1 MHRLRFFLGIAAA
14 LLVTVAIAYAAT
26 EVPAVVQM
34 PGTQPGEVSTLESPT
49 KCDNC
54 HGGYDAAVEPAHNW
68 RGSMMAHA
76 TRDPIFWATVAI
88 AEQDFDG
95 SGDLCIR
102 CHSADGW
109 LSGRST
115 PTDGSGLSE
124 NDASGVSCDLCH
136 TLTDPD
142 GLEHVGEQ
150 FPPFIA
156 DSTEPHYGGGQY
168 AVWGGSE
175 KLGPYDDAA
184 ARHQDMKSQ
193 FHRSSDLCGTCH
205 DVSNPVVG
213 DLAHNNGAQ
222 VPLASGD
229 FSGVLGAPVGE
240 QAAFKNPPYA
250 YGIVE
255 RTYSEHVAS
264 WFYERPLNELGDL
277 PPELQA
283 GAILEASQ
291 VGDYADG
298 TVRTFSCQTCHMP
311 PVTGPG
317 CNKKGVPVRA
327 DLPLHDLT
335 GGNYWMPDAIQYLD
349 SLGRLVIGGGLTSDE
364 TAAMNDGAIR
374 ARQNLHKAASLTVE
388 GDSVRVVNLTAHKLI
403 SGYPEGRRMWLNV
416 RWYDHVGTLLAED
429 GAYGDVDVWLEG
441 TPIAVRTLLDPASTR
456 VYEAHGAVSQEWAN
470 QLLDLGYD
478 PSMPVAF
485 DTATG
490 AIAADLGDVAAQA
503 PGTSHESFHFV
514 LNNVVKSDNRIPPYG
529 LSFDTAQTRNALPV
543 PADQYGSPGPGG
555 TYDYFDVV
563 ALNPPVE
570 ATYAEI
576 DLLYQPTSWEYIQF
590 LYLANDG
597 SIPFLAS
604 TGADLLDA
612 WQATGMAEP
621 EVMASATWGSP
632 SNAECSVPEDCP
644 ATGNECIDPL
654 CDGGVCGTSNNTN
667 ACDGGNGTCDGQ
679 GNCVPNAECSV
690 PEDCPATG
698 NECIDPLC
706 DGGVCGTSNNTNACD
721 GGNGTCDGQGNC
733 VPNGG
738 CTPTE
743 PSEVSCDD
751 GVDNDCDELVDCDDA
766 DCSTAPVCLCDGDG
780 VCDAGEDCENC
791 ASDCDG
797 VTSGRKSNRYCCGN
811 GVPESPEGDGTV
823 CDGNH

>member
-1 MHRLRFFLGIAAA
+1 MRRVKFSLGIIAAV
-14 LLVTVAIAYAAT
+14 LVTVAIAYAAT

-34 PGTQPGEVSTLESPT
+34 PGTQPGEVSTLEAPT

-54 HGGYDAAVEPAHNW
+54 HGGYDTAVEPAHNW
-68 RGSMMAHA
+68 RGSMMAQA

-102 CHSADGW
+102 CHSPDGW

-124 NDASGVSCDLCH
+124 NDAFGVSCDLCH

-142 GLEHVGEQ
+142 GTEHLGQQ
-150 FPPFIA
+150 FPPFVA
-156 DSTEPHYGGGQY
+156 YSTEPHYGSGQY
-168 AVWGGSE
+168 VVWGGSE
-175 KLGPYDDAA
+175 KLGPYDDAQ
-184 ARHQDMKSQ
+184 ARHQDMQSQ

-222 VPLASGD
+222 LALAPGD
-229 FSGVLGAPVGE
+229 FSGVLGAPPGE

-264 WFYERPLNELGDL
+264 WFYGAPLSALDTL
-277 PPELQA
+277 PPDLQA
-283 GAILEASQ
+283 GAILEASN

-298 TVRTFSCQTCHMP
+298 TARTFSCQTCHMP
-311 PVTGPG
+311 PVNGPG
-317 CNKKGVPVRA
+317 CNKKGVSIRA

-335 GGNYWMPDAIQYLD
+335 GGNYWMPEAIQYLD
-349 SLGRLVIGGGLTSDE
+349 SLGRLVIGGGLTPEE

-374 ARQNLHKAASLTVE
+374 ARQNLSKAASLTVQ

-416 RWYDHVGTLLAED
+416 RWYRDDGTLAAED
-429 GAYGDVDVWLEG
+429 GAYGDLVVELDGVQ
-441 TPIAVRTLLDPASTR
+441 TTVRTLLDPGSTR
-456 VYEAHGAVSQEWAN
+456 VYEAHGAVSQEWAR
-470 QLLDLGYD
+470 QLIDLGYD
-478 PSMPVAF
+478 PFMPVAF
-485 DTATG
+485 DRTTG
-490 AIAADLGDVAAQA
+490 TIDAELGDVAAQD

-529 LSFDTAQTRNALPV
+529 MSFDTAQARNALPV
-543 PADQYGSPGPGG
+543 PADQYGNPGPGG

-563 ALNPPVE
+563 ALNPPE
-570 ATYAEI
+570 GATYAQI

-590 LYLANDG
+590 LYLSNDS

-621 EVMASATWGSP
+621 EVMASDTWGSP
-632 SNAECSVPEDCP
+632 PTP
-644 ATGNECIDPL
+644 A
-654 CDGGVCGTSNNTN
+654 
-667 ACDGGNGTCDGQ
+667 
-679 GNCVPNAECSV
+679 CV
-690 PEDCPATG
+690 
-698 NECIDPLC
+698 
-706 DGGVCGTSNNTNACD
+706 
-721 GGNGTCDGQGNC
+721 
-733 VPNGG
+733 
-738 CTPTE
+738 PTE
-743 PSEVSCDD
+743 PSETSCDD
-751 GVDNDCDELVDCDDA
+751 NVDNDCDQTIDCDDA
-766 DCSTAPVCLCDGDG
+766 DCGAAAVCLCDQDG
-780 VCDAGEDCENC
+780 VCEAGEDCEVC
-791 ASDCDG
+791 PSDCIG
-797 VTSGRKSNRYCCGN
+797 VTNGKPAARHCCGN
-811 GVPESPEGDGTV
+811 GVPESQEGDGAL
-823 CDGNH
+823 CDGNY

>member
-1 MHRLRFFLGIAAA
+1 MRRLKLSLGIPAA

-34 PGTQPGEVSTLESPT
+34 PGTQPGEVSTLEAPT

-68 RGSMMAHA
+68 RGSMMAQA

-124 NDASGVSCDLCH
+124 NDAHGVSCDLCH

-142 GLEHVGEQ
+142 GTEHLGEQ
-150 FPPFIA
+150 FPPFMA
-156 DSTEPHYGGGQY
+156 YSTEPHYGSGQY

-184 ARHQDMKSQ
+184 ARHQDMKSE

-213 DLAHNNGAQ
+213 DLAHNHGAQ
-222 VPLASGD
+222 QPLPGGS
-229 FSGVLGAPVGE
+229 SGVLGAPVGE

-250 YGIVE
+250 YGVVE

-264 WFYERPLNELGDL
+264 WFYERPLSDFETLPDELK
-277 PPELQA
+277 A
-283 GAILEASQ
+283 GAILEASS

-298 TVRTFSCQTCHMP
+298 TFRTFSCQTCHMP

-317 CNKKGVPVRA
+317 CNKKGVPIRA

-349 SLGRLVIGGGLTSDE
+349 SLGRLVIGGGLTPDE
-364 TAAMNDGAIR
+364 TAAMNDGANR
-374 ARQNLHKAASLTVE
+374 ARQNLAKAASLTVQV
-388 GDSVRVVNLTAHKLI
+388 DSVRVVNLTAHKLI

-416 RWYDHVGTLLAED
+416 RWYDDIGTLLTED
-429 GAYGDVDVWLEG
+429 GAYGDLDIQLDG
-441 TPIAVRTLLDPASTR
+441 TPMTVRTLLDPAPTR
-456 VYEAHGAVSQEWAN
+456 VYEAHGAISQEWAN

-478 PSMPVAF
+478 PLMPVAF
-485 DTATG
+485 DRVTG
-490 AIAADLGDVAAQA
+490 AITTNLGDVAGQA
-503 PGTSHESFHFV
+503 TGTNHESFHFV
-514 LNNVVKSDNRIPPYG
+514 LNNVVTSDNRIPPYG
-529 LSFDTAQTRNALPV
+529 MSFDTAETRNALPV
-543 PADQYGSPGPGG
+543 PADQYGNPGDGG

-563 ALNPPVE
+563 ALNPPVG

-597 SIPFLAS
+597 SVPFLAT
-604 TGADLLDA
+604 TGADLLEA

-621 EVMASATWGSP
+621 EVMASATWGIP
-632 SNAECSVPEDCP
+632 LTPACTLTEDP
-644 ATGNECIDPL
+644 
-654 CDGGVCGTSNNTN
+654 
-667 ACDGGNGTCDGQ
+667 
-679 GNCVPNAECSV
+679 
-690 PEDCPATG
+690 
-698 NECIDPLC
+698 
-706 DGGVCGTSNNTNACD
+706 
-721 GGNGTCDGQGNC
+721 
-733 VPNGG
+733 
-738 CTPTE
+738 
-743 PSEVSCDD
+743 EVSCDD
-751 GVDNDCDELVDCDDA
+751 GVDNDCDEAVDCDDA
-766 DCSTAPVCLCDGDG
+766 DCGTALVCLCDGDG
-780 VCDAGEDCENC
+780 VCGAGEDCQNC
-791 ASDCDG
+791 ASDCAG
-797 VTSGRKSNRYCCGN
+797 VLSGRKSSRYCCGN

-823 CDGNH
+823 CDGNY

>member
-1 MHRLRFFLGIAAA
+1 MRRLKFFLGIVVA
-14 LLVTVAIAYAAT
+14 LLVAVAIAYAAT

-34 PGTQPGEVSTLESPT
+34 PGTQPGEVSTLEAPT

-54 HGGYDAAVEPAHNW
+54 HGGYDTAVEPAHNW
-68 RGSMMAHA
+68 RGSMMAQA

-124 NDASGVSCDLCH
+124 NDAFGVSCDLCH
-136 TLTDPD
+136 TLTDPS
-142 GLEHVGEQ
+142 GMEHVGEQ
-150 FPPFIA
+150 FPPFVA
-156 DSTEPHYGGGQY
+156 YSTDKPHYGSGQY
-168 AVWGGSE
+168 VVWGGSD
-175 KLGPYDDAA
+175 KLGPYDDAQ

-222 VPLASGD
+222 VPLADGD
-229 FSGVLGAPVGE
+229 YSGVLGSPVGE

-250 YGIVE
+250 YGVVE

-264 WFYERPLNELGDL
+264 WFYDKPLSEFGAL
-277 PPELQA
+277 PPELKEA
-283 GAILEASQ
+283 GAIFEASQ
-291 VGDYADG
+291 LDHYYADG

-317 CNKKGVPVRA
+317 CNKKGVPIRA

-335 GGNYWMPDAIQYLD
+335 GGNYWMPEAIQYLD
-349 SLGRLVIGGGLTSDE
+349 SLGRLVIGGGLTPDE
-364 TAAMNDGAIR
+364 TAAMNDGANR
-374 ARQNLHKAASLTVE
+374 ARQNLAKAASLTVQ
-388 GDSVRVVNLTAHKLI
+388 GDNVRVVNLTAHKLI

-416 RWYDHVGTLLAED
+416 RWYDDVGTLVRED
-429 GAYGDVDVWLEG
+429 GAYGDLDDVMLDG
-441 TPIAVRTLLDPASTR
+441 VQTTVRTLLDPGSTR
-456 VYEAHGAVSQEWAN
+456 VYEAHGAISQEWAN
-470 QLLDLGYD
+470 QLLSLGYS

-485 DTATG
+485 DRLTG
-490 AIAADLGDVAAQA
+490 EVTTDLGAVAAL
-503 PGTSHESFHFV
+503 GDTESFHFV

-529 LSFDTAQTRNALPV
+529 MDYDVAKERNALPV
-543 PADQYGSPGPGG
+543 PADQYGDPGAGG
-555 TYDYFDVV
+555 AGGAGRTYDYFDVV
-563 ALNPPVE
+563 PLNPPVE
-570 ATYAEI
+570 PVVATYAEI
-576 DLLYQPTSWEYIQF
+576 NLLYQPTSWEYIQF

-597 SIPFLAS
+597 SVPFLAS
-604 TGADLLDA
+604 TGADLLEA

-621 EVMASATWGSP
+621 EVMASATWRSP
-632 SNAECSVPEDCP
+632 SNAECSVPEDCL
-644 ATGNECIDPL
+644 ATGNECIDP
-654 CDGGVCGTSNNTN
+654 V
-667 ACDGGNGTCDGQ
+667 
-679 GNCVPNAECSV
+679 
-690 PEDCPATG
+690 
-698 NECIDPLC
+698 C

-743 PSEVSCDD
+743 EPSELSCDD
-751 GVDNDCDELVDCDDA
+751 GVDNDCDELFDCDDA
-766 DCSTAPVCLCDGDG
+766 DCSTAPVCLCNNDG
-780 VCDAGEDCENC
+780 VCDVGEDCENC
-791 ASDCDG
+791 ANDCDG
-797 VTSGRKSNRYCCGN
+797 VTSGRKSSRYCCGN

-823 CDGNH
+823 CNGNH